1 MLIILI
7 LFKFINDLFIILK
20 VKLYKTILFYKFRL
34 IIFINI
40 VSSFDDIDIIRE
52 KRRNNLFIYI
62 INYNLSLKKTR
73 YKLIYLS
80 FIYLY

>member
-62 INYNLSLKKTR
+62 KQRPFFNYKFKQYIILRFN
-73 YKLIYLS
+73 
-80 FIYLY
+80 

>member
-40 VSSFDDIDIIRE
+40 VSSFDDIDIIR
-52 KRRNNLFIYI
+52 
-62 INYNLSLKKTR
+62 
-73 YKLIYLS
+73 
-80 FIYLY
+80 